1 MDLSDY
7 YISVFLNNANI
18 TEVCGLWVVSR
29 MQSPQGG
36 FVFGWW
42 SGKGTQQFSVSDC
55 INLQSVHLQ
64 TEHQAF
70 LLWGCTQ
77 PVGLG
82 AWEPWMQFLL
92 LCPDLSSRVC
102 SDFLSGTGDRFEQR
116 PNSEAEKCTFSPF
129 LPAAHD
135 HALHNTSLPNSFCL
149 KVLLSK
155 LL

>member
-1 MDLSDY
+1 MRQNEVYIYKNRKWMDLSDY

-29 MQSPQGG
+29 MQSPQEG

-77 PVGLG
+77 PVGRMQTWSMG
-82 AWEPWMQFLL
+82 ALDAVFVAVPRSQ
-92 LCPDLSSRVC
+92 
-102 SDFLSGTGDRFEQR
+102 
-116 PNSEAEKCTFSPF
+116 
-129 LPAAHD
+129 
-135 HALHNTSLPNSFCL
+135 
-149 KVLLSK
+149 
-155 LL
+155 

>member
-1 MDLSDY
+1 MPISLRCVDFGLSLGCSLLKEALYLDDGQERAHSSFQFQ
-7 YISVFLNNANI
+7 IASTCKVSICRLNIRPFCSGDAHS
-18 TEVCGLWVVSR
+18 LWAECR
-29 MQSPQGG
+29 
-36 FVFGWW
+36 
-42 SGKGTQQFSVSDC
+42 
-55 INLQSVHLQ
+55 
-64 TEHQAF
+64 
-70 LLWGCTQ
+70 
-77 PVGLG
+77 LG

-149 KVLLSK
+149 KVFLSK